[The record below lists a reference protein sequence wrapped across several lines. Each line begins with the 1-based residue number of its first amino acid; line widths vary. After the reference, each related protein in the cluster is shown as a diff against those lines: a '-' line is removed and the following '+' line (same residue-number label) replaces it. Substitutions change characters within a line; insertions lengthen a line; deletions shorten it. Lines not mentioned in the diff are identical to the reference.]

1 MRAFRIAGMGL
12 SGLLV
17 NWGRTILTM
26 LGIVIGVAAVVLL
39 ASLGNGIQK
48 SISGQIN
55 DLGPNLITVSPG
67 TSGEQDGGDNG
78 PFGAA
83 AASTLTPDD
92 TQLVDGLPGVAAASS
107 NVSTVAPVGQE
118 SVSFSGVDPS
128 YDEIRAVELAAGR
141 FVEGRGEVV
150 LSQADARRL
159 LDSGPDEAVGETL
172 SVGTPPE
179 DAPERDPE
187 QEGPAQGP
195 NRLPERLPERLREQI
210 PEGFPQDAAPEQEPR
225 QEPTREPTQEPA
237 PEPVR
242 KYEVVGVAEA
252 SDVEFGPPIPESSY
266 MATGDA
272 LEVSGVKTVGQ
283 IVVQAEGAGDVDRA
297 VDGIS
302 KELREAHDGAKDF
315 SVITQRELLSTFTEI
330 TDQLKIFLAGI
341 AGISL
346 LVGGIGVMNIMLV
359 SVAERTREIGVRK
372 ALGATNADVLFQFL
386 LEAILLSLIGGV
398 VGVALGIAGSAVLP
412 EILTDLPPA
421 VVTGNEVALAF
432 GVSALIGVVFG
443 VLPAYRSARLQ
454 PVEALRR
461 E

>member
-1 MRAFRIAGMGL
+1 MRVFRIAGMGL
-12 SGLLV
+12 SGLFV
-17 NWGRTILTM
+17 NWGRTLLTM

-48 SISGQIN
+48 SISGQIS

-83 AASTLTPDD
+83 AASTLKPED
-92 TQLVDGLPGVAAASS
+92 TRLIEDLPGVAAASS
-107 NVSTVAPVGQE
+107 NVSTVAPVGRK

-128 YDEIRAVELAAGR
+128 YDEIRAVGLAAGR
-141 FVEGRGEVV
+141 FVEGGGEVV

-159 LDSGPDEAVGETL
+159 LDSEPDEAVGMTL
-172 SVGTPPE
+172 SVGTPP
-179 DAPERDPE
+179 DDTPEREPE
-187 QEGPAQGP
+187 QGQ
-195 NRLPERLPERLREQI
+195 NRLPEQLPEQI
-210 PEGFPQDAAPEQEPR
+210 PQRLAERLSEDAAPEQAQERR
-225 QEPTREPTQEPA
+225 QEPT

-242 KYEVVGVAEA
+242 EYEVVGVAEA

-266 MATGDA
+266 MATADA
-272 LEVSGVKTVGQ
+272 LEISGVETVGQ
-283 IVVQAEGAGDVDRA
+283 IVVQAEGAGAVDRA
-297 VDGIS
+297 VDRIG
-302 KELREAHDGAKDF
+302 KDLREAHDGAKDF
-315 SVITQRELLSTFTEI
+315 SVITQRELLSTFTDI

-386 LEAILLSLIGGV
+386 LEAILLSLIGGI
-398 VGVALGIAGSAVLP
+398 VGVAVGIAGSTILP
-412 EILTDLPPA
+412 ELLKDLPPA

>member
-1 MRAFRIAGMGL
+1 MRALRIAGMGL
-12 SGLLV
+12 SGLFV
-17 NWGRTILTM
+17 NWGRTLLTM

-48 SISGQIN
+48 SISGQIS

-83 AASTLTPDD
+83 AASTLKPED
-92 TQLVDGLPGVAAASS
+92 TRLVEDLPGVEAASS
-107 NVSTVAPVGQE
+107 NVSTVAPVGRE

-128 YDEIRAVELAAGR
+128 YDEIRAVGLAAGR
-141 FVEGRGEVV
+141 FVEGGGEVV

-159 LDSGPDEAVGETL
+159 LDSGPDAAVGKTL
-172 SVGTPPE
+172 SVGTPP
-179 DAPERDPE
+179 DDTPEREPE
-187 QEGPAQGP
+187 QGR
-195 NRLPERLPERLREQI
+195 NRLPERLSERLPEQI
-210 PEGFPQDAAPEQEPR
+210 PERLSKDAAPGQAQEPR
-225 QEPTREPTQEPA
+225 QEPA

-242 KYEVVGVAEA
+242 EYEVVGVAEA

-266 MATGDA
+266 MATADA
-272 LEVSGVKTVGQ
+272 LEVSGVETVGQ
-283 IVVQAEGAGDVDRA
+283 IVVQAEGAGAVDRA
-297 VDGIS
+297 VDGIG
-302 KELREAHDGAKDF
+302 KELREAHAGAKDF
-315 SVITQRELLSTFTEI
+315 SVITQRELLSTFTDI

-386 LEAILLSLIGGV
+386 LEAVLLSLIGGV
-398 VGVALGIAGSAVLP
+398 VGVAVGIAGSAILP
-412 EILTDLPPA
+412 EVLKDLPPA

>member
-1 MRAFRIAGMGL
+1 MRRTFQIAGMGL

-55 DLGPNLITVSPG
+55 DLGPNLITISPG

-83 AASTLTPDD
+83 AASTLTPEDAR
-92 TQLVDGLPGVAAASS
+92 LVEGLPGVAAASS
-107 NVSTVAPVGQE
+107 NVSTVASVGRE

-128 YDEIRAVELAAGR
+128 YNEIRAVGLTAGR
-141 FVEGRGEVV
+141 FVEQRGEVV

-159 LDSGPDEAVGETL
+159 LDSGSDEAVGKTL

-179 DAPERDPE
+179 DAPEQDPE
-187 QEGPAQGP
+187 QGRAEGL
-195 NRLPERLPERLREQI
+195 NRLPERLREQI
-210 PEGFPQDAAPEQEPR
+210 PERLPEDAAPEQAQEPR
-225 QEPTREPTQEPA
+225 QEPTQESA

-242 KYEVVGVAEA
+242 KYDVVGVAEA

-266 MATGDA
+266 LATADA
-272 LEVSGVKTVGQ
+272 LEISGVETVGQ
-283 IVVQAEGAGDVDRA
+283 IVVQAEDAGA
-297 VDGIS
+297 VDQAVSGIG
-302 KELREAHDGAKDF
+302 KELRAAHDGAKDF
-315 SVITQRELLSTFTEI
+315 SVVTQRELLSTFTDI

-386 LEAILLSLIGGV
+386 LEAVLLSLIGGV
-398 VGVALGIAGSAVLP
+398 IGVAVGIAGSAVLP

-421 VVTGNEVALAF
+421 VVTANEVALAF